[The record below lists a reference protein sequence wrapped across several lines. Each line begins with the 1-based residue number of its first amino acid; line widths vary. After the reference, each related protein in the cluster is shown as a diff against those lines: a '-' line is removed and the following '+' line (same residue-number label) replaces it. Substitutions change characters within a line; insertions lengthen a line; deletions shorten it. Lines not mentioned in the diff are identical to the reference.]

1 MASVT
6 IDLFKVDNKESVL
19 LEWGILWEYRLLGV
33 VFDGE
38 TQHAASDGLDVE

>member
-1 MASVT
+1 MASVV

-19 LEWGILWEYRLLGV
+19 LEWGILWQYWLLGV

-38 TQHAASDGLDVE
+38 TQHAAGDGVDVE